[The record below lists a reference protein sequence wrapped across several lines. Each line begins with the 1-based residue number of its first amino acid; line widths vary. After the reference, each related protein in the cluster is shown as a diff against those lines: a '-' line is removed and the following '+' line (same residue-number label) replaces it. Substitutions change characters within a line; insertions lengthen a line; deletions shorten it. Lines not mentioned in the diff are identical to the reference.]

1 MPGITLPLGELI
13 PGFVLDEDGR
23 SVPQKITI
31 GDFRRYFLDQFPKLG
46 DEGQDG
52 LIQDA
57 IDTVYAI
64 FTGVQTLWDM
74 HKTPVWYDKTQTCYR
89 LLTAWY
95 LADLYPSFVAG
106 IPTMGGIPLK
116 RKKIDGV
123 DLTFANG
130 ASSTNKNYEDLLD
143 SLNSNPWGRKARLM
157 IKASANRVILRNRII
172 I

>member
-1 MPGITLPLGELI
+1 MPGELI
-13 PGFVLDEDGR
+13 PGFVPDEGGR
-23 SVPQKITI
+23 SVPQKITV

-46 DEGQDG
+46 DGGQDG

-74 HKTPVWYDKTQTCYR
+74 HKTPVWYGKTQTCYR
-89 LLTAWY
+89 LLAAWY
-95 LADLYPSFVAG
+95 IADLYPAFVAG
-106 IPTMGGIPLK
+106 VPVMGGIPLK

-123 DLTFANG
+123 DLTFAAAAAGGNR
-130 ASSTNKNYEDLLD
+130 NYEDLLD

-157 IKASANRVILRNRII
+157 IKASAKRVMLRNRTTI
-172 I
+172 